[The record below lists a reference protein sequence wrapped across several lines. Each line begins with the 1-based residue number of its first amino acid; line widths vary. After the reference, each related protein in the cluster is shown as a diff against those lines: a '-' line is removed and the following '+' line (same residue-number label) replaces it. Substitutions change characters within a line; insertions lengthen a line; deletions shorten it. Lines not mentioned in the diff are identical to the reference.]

1 MSRDSISDLLAFI
14 AVARERSFT
23 RGAAKLG
30 VSQSALSHTI
40 TALEARMGVRL
51 LTRTT
56 RSVLPTEAGERL
68 LGTLVPRFEEIEAE
82 VAAVSELGSKTA
94 GNIRI
99 TAIDYAIDSLLW
111 PRIVPLLEQYPDLNV
126 EISAD
131 YRMVDIVAERYDIG
145 VRWGDQV
152 AKDMIAVR
160 LAPDMRQ
167 TIVAS
172 PGYLQSRGIPHTPQD
187 LAAHSCIALRL
198 ASSGGLYAWELNNG
212 SREMQVRVEG
222 QAIFNGAYQLLNGAL
237 SGRGLA
243 FLPEDLTLPHLQAG
257 RLQSVLADW
266 CPTFPGLHAYYPS
279 RRQSSRALTLVID
292 AIRWRAG
299 DPGAR

>member
-1 MSRDSISDLLAFI
+1 MPRDAISDLLAFI

-68 LGTLVPRFEEIEAE
+68 LETLVPRFEEIEAE

-99 TAIDYAIDSLLW
+99 TAIDYAVDSLLW
-111 PRIVPLLEQYPDLNV
+111 PRLVPLLEAYPDLHV
-126 EISAD
+126 EINSD

-152 AKDMIAVR
+152 AQDMIAIR

-172 PGYLQSRGIPHTPQD
+172 PSYLQSHGIPHTPQD
-187 LAAHSCIALRL
+187 LAQHSCIALRL
-198 ASSGGLYAWELNNG
+198 ASSGGLYAWELRNG
-212 SREMQVRVEG
+212 SRQTQVRVEG
-222 QAIFNGAYQLLNGAL
+222 QVIFNGAYQMLNAAL

-257 RLQSVLADW
+257 RLQSVMADW
-266 CPTFPGLHAYYPS
+266 CPVFPGLHAYYPS
-279 RRQSSRALTLVID
+279 RRQSSRALTLVVD
-292 AIRWRAG
+292 AIRMRSPSA
-299 DPGAR
+299 PG